1 VRGNF
6 EKGPEFDELVLHNLR
21 RTEMQDRIALEM
33 QVLRVALCS
42 PMSIRPSHDGA

>member
-6 EKGPEFDELVLHNLR
+6 EKGPEFSVEEP
-21 RTEMQDRIALEM
+21 EMQDRIALEM

-42 PMSIRPSHDGA
+42 PMPIRPSHDGA